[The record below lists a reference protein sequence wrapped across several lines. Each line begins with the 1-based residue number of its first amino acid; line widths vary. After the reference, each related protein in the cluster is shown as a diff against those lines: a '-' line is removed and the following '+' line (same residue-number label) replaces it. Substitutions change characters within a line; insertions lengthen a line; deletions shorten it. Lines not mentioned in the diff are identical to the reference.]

1 VRVFGIGGRNG
12 AGRRDRKVFFSEE
25 KNQKTLVP
33 GAVYRSGTWPESWV
47 GWIAASGAAEDR
59 KIFCFFS
66 PEGKESFYL

>member
-1 VRVFGIGGRNG
+1 
-12 AGRRDRKVFFSEE
+12 VFFSEE